1 MSTFYGRHA
10 LALLGAVGACV
21 LSVPSAQAG
30 TDHDRPGSILIFPK
44 VVANANRDTVIEITN
59 SGNMTNEVR
68 CFYLDGDN
76 CRTNDFDLTLTKQQP
91 TQWSAAAGRPV
102 NLLDPFASSGS
113 GLDPGVVPPVNDD
126 FEGAL
131 VCVEVVND
139 APIAQNK
146 LKGTATIVD
155 NSGADSNTSKYNA
168 IAVTSGTGAADANN
182 TLALDGS
189 EYSQCGRVHR
199 LDFIPDVTPG
209 LDPVIGTDSAVVTNV
224 TVLPCDLDFSR
235 NRPTSITLNAQLWN
249 EFEVASSGPGR
260 TFSCWDSFSIDPASL
275 NPTTFAT
282 VEYTSNR
289 PVVMIAESFHSD
301 TNSNAT
307 GSAARNVHSSD
318 AASSTIRLSTTP

>member
-68 CFYLDGDN
+68 CFYLDGDS
-76 CRTNDFDLTLTKQQP
+76 CRSNDFDLTLTKQQP
-91 TQWSAAAGRPV
+91 TQWSVADGRQV
-102 NLLDPFASSGS
+102 NLLDAFATSGS
-113 GLDPGVVPPVNDD
+113 GLDPGVVPPVAPD

-139 APIAQNK
+139 APIPQNK
-146 LKGTATIVD
+146 LKGTATIID
-155 NSGADSNTSKYNA
+155 TTGGDSNTSKYNG
-168 IAVTSGTGAADANN
+168 IAVTSGADASNADN
-182 TLALDGS
+182 TLSLNGG
-189 EYSQCGRVHR
+189 EYSQCGTVHR
-199 LDFIPDVTPG
+199 IDFIPDETPG
-209 LDPVIGTDSAVVTNV
+209 LDPVITNSSVVTNV

-235 NRPTSITLNAQLWN
+235 NRATSVTLNPQLWN
-249 EFEVASSGPGR
+249 EFEVSSSGPGR

-275 NPTTFAT
+275 NSTPFAT

-289 PVVMIAESFHSD
+289 PVVMVVEGFHSD
-301 TNSNAT
+301 LSAGAT
-307 GSAARNVHSSD
+307 GSAARNVHSSG